1 MRKVSEGKL
10 SQCWSKGVRS
20 KKRAARPPRPGKR
33 SVGREPVTQGFLTC
47 SVYRSEETRNR
58 RCSMMTSNQATLQ
71 QQIETLQDQLAQQ
84 LPAEVL
90 AQLSKSITTL
100 VQTGIAQQSVKVGE
114 RAPDFTLPDVFG
126 KPVALSEL
134 LKHGPVVLTFYRG
147 EWCPW
152 CNLTLRAYQRIL
164 PQIRAL
170 GASLVAVSPQ
180 TPEHSL
186 STVEKKELTFTV
198 LSDVVNIVAR
208 KYRLVFTLEQTFRTL
223 YTSIGADLPSFN
235 GDPSWELPMPAT
247 FLLAQDGTVRLA
259 FVDEDFTHR
268 LEPATLLDGLRAV
281 GSNGP
286 MKTNR

>member
-1 MRKVSEGKL
+1 M
-10 SQCWSKGVRS
+10 
-20 KKRAARPPRPGKR
+20 
-33 SVGREPVTQGFLTC
+33 T
-47 SVYRSEETRNR
+47 
-58 RCSMMTSNQATLQ
+58 TSNQATHATLQ
-71 QQIETLQDQLAQQ
+71 QQIETLQAQLAEQ

-90 AQLSKSITTL
+90 AELSKSITTL
-100 VQTGIAQQSVKVGE
+100 VQTGIAHQSVKVGE
-114 RAPDFTLPDVFG
+114 RAPDFTLPDAEG
-126 KPVALSEL
+126 SPVTLSEL

-164 PQIRAL
+164 PHIRAL

-180 TPEHSL
+180 TPENSL

-198 LSDVVNIVAR
+198 LSDVGNIVAR
-208 KYRLVFTLEQTFRTL
+208 KYRLVFTLEQTIRPL

-247 FLLAQDGTVRLA
+247 FLLAQDGTVHLA

-268 LEPATLLDGLRAV
+268 LEPATLLDGLRTMA
-281 GSNGP
+281 G
-286 MKTNR
+286 NR

>member
-1 MRKVSEGKL
+1 M
-10 SQCWSKGVRS
+10 
-20 KKRAARPPRPGKR
+20 
-33 SVGREPVTQGFLTC
+33 T
-47 SVYRSEETRNR
+47 
-58 RCSMMTSNQATLQ
+58 TSNQSTHATLQ
-71 QQIETLQDQLAQQ
+71 QQIEILQDQLAEQ

-90 AQLSKSITTL
+90 AELSKSITTL

-147 EWCPW
+147 EWCPF
-152 CNLTLRAYQRIL
+152 CNLQLRAYQRIL

-198 LSDVVNIVAR
+198 LSDIGNIVAR
-208 KYRLVFTLEQTFRTL
+208 KYRLVFTLEQTFLTL
-223 YTSIGADLPSFN
+223 YTTIGADLPSFN

-259 FVDEDFTHR
+259 FVDADFTHR

>member
-1 MRKVSEGKL
+1 M
-10 SQCWSKGVRS
+10 
-20 KKRAARPPRPGKR
+20 
-33 SVGREPVTQGFLTC
+33 T
-47 SVYRSEETRNR
+47 
-58 RCSMMTSNQATLQ
+58 TSNQSTLTTLA
-71 QQIETLQDQLAQQ
+71 QQIETLLDQLAQQ

-90 AQLSKSITTL
+90 AELSKGITTL

-114 RAPDFTLPDVFG
+114 RAPDFTLPDVEG
-126 KPVALSEL
+126 SPVALSEL
-134 LKHGPVVLTFYRG
+134 LKQGPVVLTFYRG
-147 EWCPW
+147 EWCPF

-164 PQIRAL
+164 PQIQAL

-180 TPEHSL
+180 TPDHSL
-186 STVEKKELTFTV
+186 STVEKKELTFPV
-198 LSDVVNIVAR
+198 LSDVGNIVAR
-208 KYRLVFTLEQTFRTL
+208 KYHLVFTLDQTFRTL

-235 GDPSWELPMPAT
+235 GDSSWELPMPAT

-268 LEPATLLDGLRAV
+268 LEPVTLLDGLRAV

>member
-1 MRKVSEGKL
+1 M
-10 SQCWSKGVRS
+10 
-20 KKRAARPPRPGKR
+20 
-33 SVGREPVTQGFLTC
+33 T
-47 SVYRSEETRNR
+47 
-58 RCSMMTSNQATLQ
+58 TSNQATHTTLQ
-71 QQIETLQDQLAQQ
+71 QQIETLLAQLAEQ

-90 AQLSKSITTL
+90 AELSKSITTL

-114 RAPDFTLPDVFG
+114 RAPDFTLPDVEG
-126 KPVALSEL
+126 SPVALSEL

-147 EWCPW
+147 EWCPF
-152 CNLTLRAYQRIL
+152 CNLTLRAYQHIL
-164 PQIRAL
+164 PQIRAS

-186 STVEKKELTFTV
+186 STVEKKELTFPV
-198 LSDVVNIVAR
+198 LSDVGNIVAR
-208 KYRLVFTLEQTFRTL
+208 KYHLVFQLSQPFRTL
-223 YTSIGADLPSFN
+223 YTAIGADLPSFN

>member
-1 MRKVSEGKL
+1 M
-10 SQCWSKGVRS
+10 
-20 KKRAARPPRPGKR
+20 
-33 SVGREPVTQGFLTC
+33 T
-47 SVYRSEETRNR
+47 
-58 RCSMMTSNQATLQ
+58 TSNQDTHATLQ
-71 QQIETLQDQLAQQ
+71 QQIETLNNQLAEQ

-90 AQLSKSITTL
+90 AELSKSITTL

-114 RAPDFTLPDVFG
+114 RAPDFTLPDAFG
-126 KPVALSEL
+126 KPVTLSEL

-164 PQIRAL
+164 PQIQAL

-180 TPEHSL
+180 TPENSL

-198 LSDVVNIVAR
+198 LSDVGNIVAR
-208 KYRLVFTLEQTFRTL
+208 KYRLVFTLEQTIRTL
-223 YTSIGADLPSFN
+223 YTTIGTDLPSFN

-268 LEPATLLDGLRAV
+268 LEPATLLDGLRAL

-286 MKTNR
+286 MKTTR

>member
-1 MRKVSEGKL
+1 
-10 SQCWSKGVRS
+10 
-20 KKRAARPPRPGKR
+20 
-33 SVGREPVTQGFLTC
+33 
-47 SVYRSEETRNR
+47 
-58 RCSMMTSNQATLQ
+58 MTTNNQATHATLQ

-90 AQLSKSITTL
+90 AELSKSITTL

-198 LSDVVNIVAR
+198 LSDVGNIVAR
-208 KYRLVFTLEQTFRTL
+208 KYRLVFTLEQTIRTL
-223 YTSIGADLPSFN
+223 YTTIGSDLPSFN

>member
-1 MRKVSEGKL
+1 M
-10 SQCWSKGVRS
+10 
-20 KKRAARPPRPGKR
+20 
-33 SVGREPVTQGFLTC
+33 T
-47 SVYRSEETRNR
+47 
-58 RCSMMTSNQATLQ
+58 TSNQTTLQ
-71 QQIETLQDQLAQQ
+71 QQIETLQGQLAEQ
-84 LPAEVL
+84 LPAELL
-90 AQLSKSITTL
+90 AELSKSITTL
-100 VQTGIAQQSVKVGE
+100 VQTGVAQQSVKVGE

-198 LSDVVNIVAR
+198 LSDVGNIVAR
-208 KYRLVFTLEQTFRTL
+208 KYRLVFTLEQSIRTL
-223 YTSIGADLPSFN
+223 YTTIGADLPGFN
-235 GDPSWELPMPAT
+235 GVASWELPMPAT

-268 LEPATLLDGLRAV
+268 LEPATLLDGLRAM
-281 GSNGP
+281 GGNGP

>member
-1 MRKVSEGKL
+1 M
-10 SQCWSKGVRS
+10 
-20 KKRAARPPRPGKR
+20 
-33 SVGREPVTQGFLTC
+33 T
-47 SVYRSEETRNR
+47 TRDQA
-58 RCSMMTSNQATLQ
+58 THATLQ
-71 QQIETLQDQLAQQ
+71 QQIETLQAQLAEQ
-84 LPAEVL
+84 LPAEIL
-90 AQLSKSITTL
+90 AGLSKSIATL

-126 KPVALSEL
+126 KQVALSEL

-147 EWCPW
+147 EWCPF

-164 PQIRAL
+164 PQLQAL

-198 LSDVVNIVAR
+198 LSDVGNIVAR
-208 KYRLVFTLEQTFRTL
+208 KYRLVFTLEQSFRTL
-223 YTSIGADLPSFN
+223 YTTIGSDLPSFN

-247 FLLAQDGTVRLA
+247 FLITQDGTVRLA

-281 GSNGP
+281 AKEP